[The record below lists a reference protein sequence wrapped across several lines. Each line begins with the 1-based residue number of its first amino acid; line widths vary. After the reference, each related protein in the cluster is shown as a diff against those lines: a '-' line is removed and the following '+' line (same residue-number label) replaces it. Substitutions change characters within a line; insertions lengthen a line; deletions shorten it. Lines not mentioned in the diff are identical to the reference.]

1 MLAVTFFQ
9 TVWDWAEL
17 PEILIQINMLVYQ
30 GKISHHEDVQRSS
43 NMKHINIA
51 DISSDV
57 DLLDW
62 IECF

>member
-1 MLAVTFFQ
+1 M
-9 TVWDWAEL
+9 WDWAEL